1 MVTTM
6 KQGAREGL
14 WSMGVRLLTSLL
26 CITSLILLLKAKQT
40 VQRSV
45 GLSSITEDV
54 KYSDTSGFVYLAYTN
69 ILVAAYGL
77 VVFAALIPSALGKSC
92 SGKCSRWTIFVLDQ
106 VLAYVLLSA
115 VSAATEVLYL
125 AENGMS
131 KTQWEALC
139 PIYGFFCH
147 MITASVAIG
156 CIAVVLLAVL
166 SIGSAHGLFH
176 HFYTRALYT
185 TKMRHSSLT

>member
-1 MVTTM
+1 MASR

-14 WSMGVRLLTSLL
+14 WSMGVRLLTTLL

-40 VQRSV
+40 VRRAL
-45 GLSSITEDV
+45 GLGYIAQTV
-54 KYSDTSGFVYLAYTN
+54 KYSDTSGFIYLVYIN

-77 VVFAALIPSALGKSC
+77 IVFVSLIPSALGKSC

-106 VLAYVLLSA
+106 VFAYVLLSA

-125 AENGMS
+125 ADKGMS

-139 PIYGFFCH
+139 PTYGFFCH
-147 MITASVAIG
+147 MVSASVAIG
-156 CIAVVLLAVL
+156 SVAVVLLAVL
-166 SIGSAHGLFH
+166 SVSSAQSLFH
-176 HFYTRALYT
+176 NFYTRALYT